1 VGKKRGHKGGSHA
14 NHERWLLTYAD
25 LITLLLI
32 YFIILFSMSSIDASK
47 FKKMADA
54 MASVFNPTASSG
66 GGNDAVLPPASDM
79 VIPPVAPM
87 YAKEESEFEEM
98 ADKVEKLA
106 EQLGASASFD
116 VHMEKRGL
124 VISIADSALFAAG
137 SADLDP
143 KTREMLGKVSGL
155 AAKTGNSLRIEGHTD
170 NTPIRSARFP
180 SNWELSTARATA
192 VVRHLVDTGAL
203 PPSRVSAAGY
213 GDTFPKAP
221 NDSQANRSRN
231 RRVDIV
237 VLSDATMAQEP
248 KKPAPGD

>member
-1 VGKKRGHKGGSHA
+1 MGKKRGHKGGSHA

-32 YFIILFSMSSIDASK
+32 YFIILFSMSSIDANK
-47 FKKMADA
+47 FKKLADA
-54 MASVFNPTASSG
+54 MATTFTGIPTEG
-66 GGNDAVLPPASDM
+66 GGNDAILPPASDL

-87 YAKEESEFEEM
+87 YAKEESEFEDV

-116 VHMEKRGL
+116 VHVEKRGL
-124 VISIADSALFAAG
+124 VISIADTALFPAG

-143 KTREMLGKVSGL
+143 KTRAMLGQVAAL

-180 SNWELSTARATA
+180 SNWELSTARATS
-192 VVRHLVDTGAL
+192 VVRHLVDNGL
-203 PPSRVSAAGY
+203 MPPARVSAAGY
-213 GDTFPKAP
+213 GETYPKAP
-221 NDSQANRSRN
+221 NDSLANRARN

-237 VLSDATMAQEP
+237 VLSDATMKQEP
-248 KKPAPGD
+248 KQPAPGE